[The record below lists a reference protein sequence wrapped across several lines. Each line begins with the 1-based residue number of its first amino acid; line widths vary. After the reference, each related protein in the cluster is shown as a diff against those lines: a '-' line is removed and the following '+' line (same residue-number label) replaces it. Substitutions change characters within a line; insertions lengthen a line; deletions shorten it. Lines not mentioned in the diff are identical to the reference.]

1 MTEPREPRRLARL
14 IARSI
19 AGLTGAA
26 LLAACSTTTGGG
38 DGGGDG
44 ANDAVLTA
52 AGTYPI
58 ESLDPHGAQGASTGT
73 QFAGQALFS
82 RLVRPGPDGELTG
95 DLAESWE
102 ANADVT
108 EWTFT
113 LRDDVTFSD
122 GSPVTPED
130 VVASFDRMMRLNGP
144 NAGNFPDYTMTAAGN
159 EVVVTSPGPDASVPG
174 KLVLFYVIPAAQA
187 EAAEDAGSFFNDPVG
202 SGPFKVAEFTPGE
215 TLELV
220 PNDGYAGEVP
230 TTERVVVRNIP
241 ELSARLTA
249 LRTGEVD
256 VVWGIPDDQLAT
268 LEGEDGLT
276 VETVESTAEYTMW
289 FNSSVPALEDAEV
302 RRALWQAVDFDTIIA
317 ELYPET
323 GTPADAPVP
332 PLVLGHA
339 AQDPVTHDPD
349 AARAALEDAGF
360 DFSRTLRLQ
369 FANAEFRP
377 FIQAVVSDLEEIG
390 VSVDPLEK
398 EQAVF
403 TEDLLAMNWDIN
415 FQQLATPTFDAAS
428 NLGRLYTCDAA
439 RTGYCNPDL
448 DDLLAQAAA
457 TADEDQ
463 RVDLYAQASEIIW
476 TDAVGMYPMEV
487 SIAYAWQDSLQGMTP
502 DPSGLPDF
510 SQVTVEGS

>member
-1 MTEPREPRRLARL
+1 MTEPRAPRRLARV
-14 IARSI
+14 IA
-19 AGLTGAA
+19 ALTGAA
-26 LLAACSTTTGGG
+26 LLAACSTTTGGT

-102 ANADVT
+102 PNADVT

-113 LRDDVTFSD
+113 LRDDVVFSD
-122 GSPVTPED
+122 GSPVTAED

-144 NAGNFPDYTMTAAGN
+144 NAGNFPDYTMTATSDT
-159 EVVVTSPGPDASVPG
+159 EVVVASPGPDASVPG

-187 EAAEDAGSFFNDPVG
+187 EAAEDAGSFFDEPVG
-202 SGPFKVAEFTPGE
+202 SGPFTVGEFTPGE

-220 PNDGYAGEVP
+220 PNERYSGDVP

-302 RRALWQAVDFDTIIA
+302 RRALWQAVDFDTIIT
-317 ELYPET
+317 ELYPAT
-323 GTPADAPVP
+323 GAPAGAPVP

-339 AQDPVTHDPD
+339 PQDPVSHDPD

-360 DFSRTLRLQ
+360 DFSQTLRLQ

-390 VSVDPLEK
+390 VTVEPQEK

-448 DDLLAQAAA
+448 DDLLTQAAA
-457 TADEDQ
+457 TADEER
-463 RVDLYAQASEIIW
+463 RVDLYDQASEIIW

-487 SIAYAWQDSLQGMTP
+487 SIAYAWQDSLRGLTP
-502 DPSGLPDF
+502 DPSGLPNF
-510 SQVTVEGS
+510 APVTIETS